1 MGRRSGAVILRGVLV
16 AVVLAAWVGCDPQRQ
31 LGPVPAAITRDQAI
45 MRYNERV
52 RELRP
57 FWAKV
62 KQWKTKFR
70 DEEGNVRTYDGDGLK
85 LYYHPAGAGAERGSL
100 YLQLDNLFV
109 KRAVVIGSNEEE
121 FWAYFKVQESGG
133 WGKYMHR
140 GEDCA
145 DRLAVDPDM
154 FLYLVGFK
162 AIQARPNRAPYPM
175 FEVQPEENS
184 VRYFDMTE
192 DGPQLLG
199 KVTTDRRTDL
209 PSGIAVYD
217 LQGQVI
223 QESRLG
229 DYQEVGSVMVPGDI
243 LISSPSDDSYFHL
256 KLHGFKPDDK
266 DRAKYFTRPE
276 KPPGIKDYRQID
288 QQCEEE

>member
-1 MGRRSGAVILRGVLV
+1 
-16 AVVLAAWVGCDPQRQ
+16 
-31 LGPVPAAITRDQAI
+31 
-45 MRYNERV
+45 
-52 RELRP
+52 
-57 FWAKV
+57 
-62 KQWKTKFR
+62 
-70 DEEGNVRTYDGDGLK
+70 
-85 LYYHPAGAGAERGSL
+85 
-100 YLQLDNLFV
+100 
-109 KRAVVIGSNEEE
+109 
-121 FWAYFKVQESGG
+121 
-133 WGKYMHR
+133 
-140 GEDCA
+140 
-145 DRLAVDPDM
+145 
-154 FLYLVGFK
+154 
-162 AIQARPNRAPYPM
+162 M